1 MKTKKMVFLGL
12 MVGYS
17 LILYILETYIP
28 NPFIV
33 FFPGAKLGLTNI
45 IALVSLLIFGFK
57 ETFIIVT
64 VRVILSSIFAGP
76 MSYLL
81 FSIGGAYL
89 SLIVM
94 FLVNKIKGF
103 SVIGVSIAGAIAH
116 NIGQLLVASILVE
129 NFLMITYLPFMLA
142 TSLVTGLFV
151 GIVSQFCYS
160 KMDRI
165 KDSFINMRQ

>member
-45 IALVSLLIFGFK
+45 ITLVSLLIFGFK

-94 FLVNKIKGF
+94 FLVTKITGF

-116 NIGQLLVASILVE
+116 NMGQLLVASILVE

>member
-45 IALVSLLIFGFK
+45 ITLVSLLIFGFK

-116 NIGQLLVASILVE
+116 NMGQLLVASILVE